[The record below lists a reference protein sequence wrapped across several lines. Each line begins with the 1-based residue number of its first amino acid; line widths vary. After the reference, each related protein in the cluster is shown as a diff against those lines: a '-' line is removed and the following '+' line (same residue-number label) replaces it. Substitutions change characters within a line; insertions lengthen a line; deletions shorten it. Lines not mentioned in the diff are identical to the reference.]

1 MRMKIRIK
9 NILILML
16 LLAAM
21 PVNGMTPAEVLQKTV
36 AKLDA
41 APGISARFIAKG
53 DQGSLSGLVVMDGTR
68 SYMEFPQQGRQWFD
82 GKTMWTLNPNTREVT
97 VSNPEPSE
105 LRDANPFLY
114 LKGYNKE
121 YRLFFSKRK
130 EAGRYLVLLNP
141 RGKSNVKA
149 IEVAVNTTTFLP
161 ERFTVRMQDDQV
173 STVSIS
179 QLNLNKKCTAAD
191 FTFPAAKYKEYEIV
205 DLR

>member
-1 MRMKIRIK
+1 M
-9 NILILML
+9 ML
-16 LLAAM
+16 LLVVT
-21 PVNGMTPAEVLQKTV
+21 PVKGMTPAEVLQKTV

-41 APGISARFIAKG
+41 APGISSRFTAKG
-53 DQGSLSGLVVMDGTR
+53 SQGSLSGTIVMDGTR
-68 SYMEFPQQGRQWFD
+68 SYMEFQQQGRQWFN
-82 GKTMWTLNPNTREVT
+82 GKTLWTLNPNTKEVT

-114 LKGYNKE
+114 LRDYSKE

-149 IEVAVNTTTFLP
+149 IEVAVNTRTFLP
-161 ERFTVRMQDDQV
+161 ERFMVRMQDDQV
-173 STVSIS
+173 STVDIS
-179 QLNLNKKCTAAD
+179 QLNLAKKCTAAD